1 MMQRST
7 FYLCFGSMWR
17 THLRVDAARTGARHA
32 LQVTFSRKP
41 ILPAFSRQA
50 CKALTAG
57 LLALALLAA
66 GCSRDKGPR
75 KTVIQDTGSDTM
87 VNLAQAW
94 AEEYATVDPAVS
106 VEDYGGGS
114 GTGIAALSS
123 GTVDIANCSRRFEPR
138 EIEQAK
144 TNTGKAPHEVMVG
157 FDALAVYIN
166 KNNPLNEITIPQ
178 LADIYA
184 EGGQLTKW
192 SQLGVKM
199 PGGSDEIIRV
209 SRQSNSGTYFY
220 FREAILG
227 NGRDFKLG
235 SRDMQGSKD
244 VVELVANTPSA
255 IGYSGMGY
263 NTPAVKQLRISR
275 KAGEP
280 AYAPSVETTLN
291 HTYPIARPLFMYTLG
306 DPAGEVKKYLDWIDS
321 DAGQKIVL
329 QSGYVPLPKTGN

>member
-1 MMQRST
+1 MMQRSSSL
-7 FYLCFGSMWR
+7 YR
-17 THLRVDAARTGARHA
+17 
-32 LQVTFSRKP
+32 
-41 ILPAFSRQA
+41 
-50 CKALTAG
+50 AG
-57 LLALALLAA
+57 VLALALFAA
-66 GCSRDKGPR
+66 GCSKSNAPH
-75 KTVIQDTGSDTM
+75 KAVIQDTGSDTM

-94 AEEYATVDPAVS
+94 AEEYAAVDPTVS
-106 VEDYGGGS
+106 VEVSGGGS

-123 GTVDIANCSRRFEPR
+123 GTVDIANCSRRFEPQ

-144 TNTGKAPHEVMVG
+144 KNTGKAPREFMVG
-157 FDALAVYIN
+157 FDALAVYVN
-166 KNNPLNEITIPQ
+166 KNNPLNEITIEQ
-178 LADIYA
+178 LAEIYA
-184 EGGQLTKW
+184 EGGKFTKW

-199 PGGSDEIIRV
+199 PDGSDEIIRV

-227 NGRDFKLG
+227 KGRDFKLG

-263 NTPAVKQLRISR
+263 NTPAVKQLKVAA
-275 KAGEP
+275 KAGDP
-280 AYAPSVETTLN
+280 AYAPTVETTLN

-306 DPAGEVKKYLDWIDS
+306 DPTGPVKKYLDWVNS

-329 QSGYVPLPKTGN
+329 SSGYVPLPKTGN

>member
-1 MMQRST
+1 MMQRLH
-7 FYLCFGSMWR
+7 FLPR
-17 THLRVDAARTGARHA
+17 AAAGGF
-32 LQVTFSRKP
+32 L
-41 ILPAFSRQA
+41 AF
-50 CKALTAG
+50 
-57 LLALALLAA
+57 ALLAA
-66 GCSRDKGPR
+66 GCSRSKGPN
-75 KTVIQDTGSDTM
+75 KAVIQDTGSDTM

-94 AEEYATVDPAVS
+94 AEEYAAVDPAVS
-106 VEDYGGGS
+106 VEVSGGGS

-138 EIEQAK
+138 EIEQARK
-144 TNTGKAPHEVMVG
+144 NTGKAPREFMVG
-157 FDALAVYIN
+157 FDALAVYVN
-166 KNNPLNEITIPQ
+166 KSNPLNEVTIDQ

-184 EGGQLTKW
+184 EGGKLTKW

-199 PGGSDEIIRV
+199 PDGSDEIIRI

-263 NTPAVKQLRISR
+263 NTPAVKQLRVS
-275 KAGEP
+275 KGAGQP
-280 AYAPSVETTLN
+280 SYAPNVESTLN

-306 DPAGEVKKYLDWIDS
+306 EPTGAVKKYLEWVNS
-321 DAGQKIVL
+321 EAGQKIVL